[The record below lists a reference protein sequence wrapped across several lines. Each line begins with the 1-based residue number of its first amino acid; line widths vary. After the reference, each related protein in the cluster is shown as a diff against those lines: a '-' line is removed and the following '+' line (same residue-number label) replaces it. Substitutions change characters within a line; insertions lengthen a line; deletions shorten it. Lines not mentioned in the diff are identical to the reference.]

1 MKCKTKQEIK
11 MKKII
16 DEIIEN
22 GKIVDELNEQ
32 YAEFLYSTNDKFHE
46 FYGLVGFLD
55 TGNYAIWSNLPY
67 NKPRVNSFR
76 TSNIKTT
83 YLYKEYILLQTLN
96 SKYLFK
102 KSTLKAMEEGRIF

>member
-1 MKCKTKQEIK
+1 

-22 GKIVDELNEQ
+22 GKIVKELNDQ
-32 YAEFLYSTNDKFHE
+32 YAEFLYSTNSTFHE
-46 FYGLVGFLD
+46 FYGLVGFLEL
-55 TGNYAIWSNLPY
+55 GNYAIWTNLPY

-76 TSNIKTT
+76 TSDITT
-83 YLYKEYILLQTLN
+83 MYVYKDYILLQTLH

-102 KSTLKAMEEGRIF
+102 ESTLKKMEEGRIF